1 MNSKQK
7 MQLILVDDLLDK
19 MERLANETNKV
30 SYNPSYEET
39 QKIQIIKRYLDTIL
53 KNIEK

>member
-1 MNSKQK
+1 MDSKQK
-7 MQLILVDDLLDK
+7 TQLKLVDDLLDR

-30 SYNPSYEET
+30 SYNPSYEEI
-39 QKIQIIKRYLDTIL
+39 QKILIIKRYLDTIL